1 MATVD
6 TERADRRGAGPRS
19 AEGAWD
25 WSLPPAREV
34 ILALLG
40 LLALAAV
47 VLGPY
52 IANGGFFLDDWADSA
67 GTLYTPGGHTLG
79 NVLSYFNDLFEY
91 RPVLIVY
98 TPLKYT
104 ILGTSITL
112 NLIWITFMSVLV
124 SLLVYTILRT
134 VRLPWPHAGLIAA
147 LTVVYPWYDSLRF
160 WVGTNPPL
168 LGIFI
173 AFAGIQVALV
183 GVIRRSWRWH
193 IAALVLYL
201 LSVLAYELTA
211 PVILAA
217 GFLYVAMMGFRP
229 ALSRWAADVVVVA
242 AGLLWVGTHTNRPV
256 SGLSGDLE
264 HLWDIVKG
272 GRDMIAWT
280 FYPLGSTPRTALVFA
295 AIAVVLIAGLV
306 VYARGRRSG
315 DDFSESGWGL
325 REWLLLGGAGLAV
338 AVLGWVMFIPAD
350 PYYTPSIYAA
360 TNRVNALSGYGLV
373 ILAYAVVAIGVT
385 AAAALWRPLRR
396 WSALVTVALML
407 LLGAAWVHVLDR
419 HAGSWEAAYRA
430 ERTALDRIE
439 RTYPEL
445 PPGSTVFASNYPSY
459 QALGV
464 PIFAYSWDLNG
475 AVQDEYE
482 TSEVSASPVLP
493 RTELQCRADGVG
505 LSGEGAPE
513 TSGAYGS
520 VKLIDLTTG
529 FHVEPR
535 NRRQCER
542 VAAKFVPGPEYVQF
556 EY

>member
-1 MATVD
+1 MLFAF
-6 TERADRRGAGPRS
+6 
-19 AEGAWD
+19 
-25 WSLPPAREV
+25 
-34 ILALLG
+34 LALL
-40 LLALAAV
+40 AVAAA

-79 NVLSYFNDLFEY
+79 NVFTYFNNLFEY

-98 TPLKYT
+98 TPLKYS

-112 NLIWITFMSVLV
+112 NLIWVTFMTVLV
-124 SLLVYTILRT
+124 ALLVFTILRT

-147 LTVVYPWYDSLRF
+147 LTLVYPWYDSLRF

-183 GVIRRSWRWH
+183 GVVRRSWRWH
-193 IAALVLYL
+193 AGALVLYL

-217 GFLYVAMMGFRP
+217 GLLYVMMMGFRE

-264 HLWDIVKG
+264 HLRDIVKG

-295 AIAVVLIAGLV
+295 AIAVVLVAGLV
-306 VYARGRRSG
+306 VYARRRN
-315 DDFSESGWGL
+315 DKLVTSGWGL

-350 PYYTPSIYAA
+350 PYYTPSVFGA

-373 ILAYAVVAIGVT
+373 ILAYAVVAIGV
-385 AAAALWRPLRR
+385 AAAASLWHPLRR
-396 WSALVTVALML
+396 WSTLATIGLML

-419 HAGSWEAAYRA
+419 HAGSWETAYRA
-430 ERTALDRIE
+430 ERVALDRIE
-439 RTYPEL
+439 QTYPDL
-445 PPGSTVFASNYPSY
+445 PPGSTLFASNYPSY

-482 TSEVSASPVLP
+482 SSEVSASPVLP

-505 LSGEGAPE
+505 LRGEGAPE
-513 TSGAYGS
+513 TFGAYGN
-520 VKLIDLTTG
+520 VKLLDLSTG
-529 FHVEPR
+529 MHAEPR
-535 NRRQCER
+535 NRRQCNR
-542 VAAKFVPGPEYVQF
+542 LAPKFVAGAEYVQF